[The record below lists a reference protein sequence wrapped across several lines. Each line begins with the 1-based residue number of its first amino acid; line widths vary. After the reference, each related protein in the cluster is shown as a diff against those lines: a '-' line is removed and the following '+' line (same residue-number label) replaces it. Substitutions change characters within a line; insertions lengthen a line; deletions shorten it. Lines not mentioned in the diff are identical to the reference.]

1 MDKKKSKII
10 AIASLKGGVGKSTTG
25 IIFATLLSKESKVL
39 LIDIDTQASI
49 TSYFFNKI
57 QEQNVN
63 LESFNIY
70 EVLREEPL
78 EIRDAII
85 NVNVNLDLIPSYL
98 SLHKF
103 NQEAISFKELRL
115 KKRLE
120 PIQDNYDY
128 ILIDTPP
135 SLDFTLTNALVS
147 SQYVLVP
154 ITAEKWAVES
164 LDLLEFYSKKIGVDI
179 PIFIFVTRFKKNNTH
194 KHLLDILQLRSDF
207 LGIISER
214 EDLNR
219 RIAENDIFDFNKDY
233 INEYQGVLAY
243 FLNKMKVTLS
253 YGWKI

>member
-115 KKRLE
+115 KK
-120 PIQDNYDY
+120 
-128 ILIDTPP
+128 
-135 SLDFTLTNALVS
+135 
-147 SQYVLVP
+147 
-154 ITAEKWAVES
+154 
-164 LDLLEFYSKKIGVDI
+164 G
-179 PIFIFVTRFKKNNTH
+179 
-194 KHLLDILQLRSDF
+194 
-207 LGIISER
+207 
-214 EDLNR
+214 
-219 RIAENDIFDFNKDY
+219 
-233 INEYQGVLAY
+233 
-243 FLNKMKVTLS
+243 
-253 YGWKI
+253 